1 MLFISNAIAQEAATT
16 AATAQPSLI
25 ANMAPLV
32 LIFAVFYFLLIRPQ
46 QKKLKEHN
54 EMVSSLKRGD
64 NVLTS
69 GGLFGKI
76 VEVEENTNIL
86 HIEIAP
92 DVVVRVTRTTVA
104 EVVDKKAAAE
114 TAKDAKN
121 NNVKKISAKKK

>member
-104 EVVDKKAAAE
+104 EVVDKKAAE
-114 TAKDAKN
+114 TTSKDTKN